1 MALNKIADNNVSN
14 PLTLN
19 TLRVDG
25 TFTSSGTA
33 IFTGGTSSVGLVAR
47 QPESGIGSDIQ
58 QWQFANGSV
67 LGRVDVNGELRFGA
81 TGSTVRFG
89 LTPNVGAAV
98 LVVSPPAAG
107 YLGIVTRA
115 FAGQTGNLF
124 EIQNSAGASI
134 SRILSNGSMLI
145 GNTTIADDNYI
156 SFIGAGTGKLA
167 GVRWGN
173 DGNGSDQFFLATNTT
188 DGHLTLSINQ
198 ATRSFKVRGAG
209 AGGSSTQSV
218 NMQEWQSW
226 DGTTAT
232 TRANVDSAGNF
243 RGSVSGHQYRAFNED
258 STRVKFANWYSS
270 DADQFGQGQNW
281 NELWFGA
288 INANATRRIGF
299 YLNLPNATTNPG
311 ATNANMY
318 ITPTGVGINIASA
331 SVTSQLHVASGA
343 TDRIVQI
350 IRGFGTG
357 GSYTQTADLTQWQSF
372 DGTTATTIAKVA
384 SNGVIFGAEV
394 RTFNTQLVMRE
405 VAGGGNLYMA
415 KATSAPGNPTANIGT
430 LFYRDGTTA
439 GTLKLATRTG
449 ASGVEETIVDNLSS
463 TGSTAGAQFVGAG
476 GVNTAGTL
484 TSAGLILSST
494 TSPITLNGSV
504 GTSGFV
510 LTSAGA
516 GATPTWTNPNLVNVN
531 ATAKTGAY
539 TLATSDYGTMVQ
551 MNAAAAFTVGTGL
564 YNAPVGTQITLL
576 ALVAGVTVAASG
588 ANVIV
593 NATPGLKLRAQYST
607 ATLICLSS
615 GASAC
620 TWLLT
625 GDLSA

>member
-1 MALNKIADNNVSN
+1 MALNKINDNNVSN
-14 PLTLN
+14 PLTIS

-25 TFTSSGTA
+25 TLTSSGSA
-33 IFTGGTSSVGLVAR
+33 IFTGGSQSTVGIISR
-47 QPESGIGSDIQ
+47 QSESAIGTDLQ
-58 QWQFANGSV
+58 QWQRADGFIW
-67 LGRVDVNGELRFGA
+67 GRVDPNGELRFGSS
-81 TGSTVRFG
+81 GSTVRFG

-98 LVVSPPAAG
+98 LVVSPPASG

-115 FAGQTGNLF
+115 FAGQTSNLF
-124 EIQNSAGASI
+124 EIQNSAGAI
-134 SRILSNGSMLI
+134 LNRILPNGSMLI

-156 SFIGAGTGKLA
+156 SFIGAGNGKLA

-173 DGNGSDQFFLATNTT
+173 DANGSDQFFLATNTT

-198 ATRSFKVRGAG
+198 ATKSFKVRGAG

-232 TRANVDSAGNF
+232 TLSSISSN
-243 RGSVSGHQYRAFNED
+243 GSVTVPTLTISGGGTYTTGSISADANWGMLFRAKTASPNNSQYRWA
-258 STRVKFANWYSS
+258 SS
-270 DADQFGQGQNW
+270 VDGELMRLDNSGRLIVSNSFSGGTQGTAQI
-281 NELWFGA
+281 EA
-288 INANATRRIGF
+288 RTV
-299 YLNLPNATTNPG
+299 NATTIG
-311 ATNANMY
+311 T
-318 ITPTGVGINIASA
+318 
-331 SVTSQLHVASGA
+331 
-343 TDRIVQI
+343 I

-357 GSYTQTADLTQWQSF
+357 GVSTQSVDLQQWQSF

-484 TSAGLILSST
+484 TSVGLILSST

-551 MNAAAAFTVGTGL
+551 MNAAAAFTVDTGL

-576 ALVAGVTVAASG
+576 ALVAGVTVTASG